1 MTHLAYNLT
10 TGEVLTTNHGN
21 HLKRWVA
28 RHTANDR
35 KWAKRY
41 GVALP
46 HYRWVFAHGGDYNE
60 CVAKLTIRK
69 TWG

>member
-10 TGEVLTTNHGN
+10 TGEVFTTNHGN

-28 RHTANDR
+28 RHNANDR

-41 GVALP
+41 GEVFP
-46 HYRWVFAHGGDYNE
+46 PYRWVFAHGGDYNE

-69 TWG
+69 PWG